1 MSTDASVLSALE
13 QPHCRICQR
22 FGPQVGPDL
31 AKALSNLTGT
41 KGSAVTTGLE
51 CSYNSKDQTIIFP
64 RTIVTADGKSARLG
78 PYNRRVKSELRK
90 GVITGEAWAIGG
102 ACGQVSHSPYSDIV
116 LMTDARGEMTECAD
130 TVGEIASYKGQICME
145 LYGKQDGVKEEK
157 PFAYVIPDTR
167 LGDAVTDQAGGEGEG
182 WSITSIRG
190 CLAPEGEV
198 ESSAAA
204 DTHGVNSASNV

>member
-22 FGPQVGPDL
+22 FDPQVGPDL

-116 LMTDARGEMTECAD
+116 LMTDAQGELTECAD
-130 TVGEIASYKGQICME
+130 TVGKLASYKGQTCME
-145 LYGKQDGVKEEK
+145 LYGKRHGVKEQK
-157 PFAYVIPDTR
+157 PFAYIIPDTR
-167 LGDAVTDQAGGEGEG
+167 LGDAVTDQAGGEREG
-182 WSITSIRG
+182 WSIKSIRG
-190 CLAPEGEV
+190 YRAPEGE
-198 ESSAAA
+198 SSAGP
-204 DTHGVNSASNV
+204 DTDGVDSALSA